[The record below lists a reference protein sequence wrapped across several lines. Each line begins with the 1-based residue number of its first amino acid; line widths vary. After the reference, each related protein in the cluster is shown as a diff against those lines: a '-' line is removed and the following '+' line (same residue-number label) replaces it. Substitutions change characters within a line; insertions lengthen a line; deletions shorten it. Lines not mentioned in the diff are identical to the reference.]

1 MRDAAT
7 SAKER
12 VESGIA
18 GLREEFDPA
27 PEAGTMAEPLPEFGD
42 ENPTIEVDVPAEFSF
57 TDFDPG
63 APGTPEEEIAATGD
77 AAPAV
82 RFDVENEIATDDDG
96 IPIWEDPA

>member
-1 MRDAAT
+1 LRDAAA

-12 VESGIA
+12 IETGVGT
-18 GLREEFDPA
+18 LRDQ
-27 PEAGTMAEPLPEFGD
+27 AEPLPDFD
-42 ENPTIEVDVPAEFSF
+42 DDRPTIEVDVPEDFSF

-63 APGTPEEEIAATGD
+63 APDTPAEEIAAAAD

-82 RFDVENEIATDDDG
+82 RFDPEDEITTDDDG